1 MKKILHLLSI
11 AAVFAFVCSSVA
23 QAGHPLIQNGWL
35 KSVTATSLT
44 ILLPPTGNSEAT
56 FTFAPNVKIDFT
68 GADGSVADL
77 QRIAT
82 TMGKTRI
89 LVNLRR
95 DKPESTTV
103 VLVGIKA
110 PKPALPAPAAPP
122 ADGSQP
128 AHGAPLAPDAAG
140 SSAE

>member
-1 MKKILHLLSI
+1 MKKILHLLSF
-11 AAVFAFVCSSVA
+11 AAAFAFVCSSAA

-35 KSVTATSLT
+35 KSVSDTSLT

-56 FTFAPNVKIDFT
+56 FIFAPNVKIDFA
-68 GADGSVADL
+68 GAGGTLADL
-77 QRIAT
+77 QSIAT

-103 VLVGIKA
+103 VLVGVKA

-122 ADGSQP
+122 ADGAQP
-128 AHGAPLAPDAAG
+128 TPEAPLAPEAAG

>member
-77 QRIAT
+77 QTIAT

-103 VLVGIKA
+103 VLVVVKA
-110 PKPALPAPAAPP
+110 PKPALPAPP
-122 ADGSQP
+122 ADGAQP
-128 AHGAPLAPDAAG
+128 APEAPLAPEAAG